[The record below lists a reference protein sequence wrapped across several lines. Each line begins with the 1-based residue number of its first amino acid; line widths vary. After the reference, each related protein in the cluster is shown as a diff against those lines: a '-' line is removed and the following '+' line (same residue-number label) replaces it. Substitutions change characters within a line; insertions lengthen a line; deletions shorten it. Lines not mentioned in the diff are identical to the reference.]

1 MGWAV
6 RFYGPRPGAD
16 VEQPGKDGATPLFVA
31 GMNGFEECQL
41 LLLRHGADEAR
52 NYIIEPSAGQRSMR

>member
-1 MGWAV
+1 
-6 RFYGPRPGAD
+6 